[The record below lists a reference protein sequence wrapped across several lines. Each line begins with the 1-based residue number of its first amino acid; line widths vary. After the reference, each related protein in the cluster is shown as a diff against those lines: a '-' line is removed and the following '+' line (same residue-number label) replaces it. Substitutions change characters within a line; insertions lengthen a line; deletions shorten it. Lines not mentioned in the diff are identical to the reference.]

1 MKKFLG
7 SLFLL
12 LVAGGAAAPYVSGY
26 FTKKYFNDAIQVI
39 SKSQSYK
46 IEVESY
52 DMGWLHSTAR
62 IKLKLPENAQG
73 HLCADSK
80 EPMVLK
86 FEENIQHGPVLF
98 GQGEPKMAFAFAR
111 IQEKLVGLDEQLVK
125 TCASL
130 VDFKWPIPPAD
141 IYSSDT
147 IVAFNGDFHS
157 KFKGKPF
164 EYKQNDR
171 TIKWQGLSG
180 EMNLGNRMTVLNYMM
195 LIPSLEANEQNTT
208 VKVKDISLSGN
219 HQKLPNKDMWLG
231 DFKLNIASVHFQE
244 GSVEVALDGMTFGHV
259 VRLANDLLTASA
271 NYIVDSVVVDQ
282 IKLGPIN
289 MMFSFHHLEPSF
301 IEMVKNIEE
310 TAKQTPEGYLG
321 ALKKYQSPDK
331 EDALSIINK
340 QLKLTPEAKID
351 QIIVQNQKGQVL
363 VNAIASLGGPDSKL
377 DKLENYLMLM
387 TMGKASG
394 EFIIDEP
401 VFDYL
406 LEKQSQETANSLPK
420 EFWAQQQTTQE
431 KWVAGNVAKLKDEAV
446 QTGVVVREGEKII
459 SRFKYENN
467 SFTING
473 KSLNEIMAKH
483 AELNKPKPEPVPAP
497 AASAP
502 DGSATAPAPAVPGA
516 TPAPTTAPGTV
527 APSAAPASAAPAPT
541 AAPTGL
547 APVETKPMVNNPN
560 MPDKPSEPMPV
571 SQMKD
576 VPNVPAPAE
585 APKPADV
592 PVPSMGD
599 IPTQSVPAA
608 PAAPQ
613 PAKQ

>member
-26 FTKKYFNDAIQVI
+26 FTKKYFNDAIDVL
-39 SKSQSYK
+39 SKGQSYK

-52 DMGWLHSTAR
+52 DMGWMHSTAR
-62 IKLKLPENAQG
+62 IRVKLPENANF
-73 HLCADSK
+73 CADSK

-86 FEENIQHGPVLF
+86 FEENIQHGPVLL
-98 GQGEPKMAFAFAR
+98 GLGDSKMEFAFAR
-111 IQEKLVGLDEQLVK
+111 IQEKFVGLDEQLAK

-130 VDFKWPIPPAD
+130 VDFKWPISPAD
-141 IYSSDT
+141 IYSSET
-147 IVAFNGDFHS
+147 IVAFNGGFHS
-157 KFKGKPF
+157 KFKGKSF
-164 EYKQNDR
+164 EYKQNNKS
-171 TIKWQGLSG
+171 IKWQGLSG
-180 EMNLGNRMTVLNYMM
+180 EMNLDNHMTVLNYKM
-195 LIPSLEANEQNTT
+195 LFPSLEASEQNTT
-208 VKVKDISLSGN
+208 IKLKDISLSGN
-219 HQKLPNKDMWLG
+219 HQKLPNKDNMWLG
-231 DFKLNIASVHFQE
+231 DFKLNLSSIHFQE
-244 GSVEVALDGMTFGHV
+244 GQVEVALDGMTFGHTA
-259 VRLANDLLTASA
+259 RLANDLITVSA
-271 NYIVDSVVVDQ
+271 NYIVDSVTVDQ

-310 TAKQTPEGYLG
+310 TANQTPEGYLG

-351 QIIVQNQKGQVL
+351 QIIVQNSKGQVL
-363 VNAIASLGGPDSKL
+363 VNAIASLGGPDAKL

-394 EFIIDEP
+394 EVMIDEP

-420 EFWAQQQTTQE
+420 EFWDQQQTTQE

-446 QTGVVVREGEKII
+446 QTGVVVREGAKII

-473 KSLNEIMAKH
+473 KTINEIMAKH

-497 AASAP
+497 ATPAPGASATVP
-502 DGSATAPAPAVPGA
+502 AAAPATAPGTAAPAGATAPA
-516 TPAPTTAPGTV
+516 
-527 APSAAPASAAPAPT
+527 AAP
-541 AAPTGL
+541 APTGL

-576 VPNVPAPAE
+576 VPSIPAPAE

-592 PVPSMGD
+592 PAPNMGEL
-599 IPTQSVPAA
+599 PAPPPVPAA
-608 PAAPQ
+608 PAAPE

>member
-26 FTKKYFNDAIQVI
+26 FTKKYFYDAIEVL

-52 DMGWLHSTAR
+52 DMSWLHSTAR
-62 IKLKLPENAQG
+62 IKIKFPEGAQ
-73 HLCADSK
+73 LCGDSK
-80 EPMVLK
+80 EPMVLN
-86 FEENIQHGPVLF
+86 FEENIQHGPVLL
-98 GQGEPKMAFAFAR
+98 GGGESKMEFAFAR
-111 IQEKLVGLDEQLVK
+111 INEKLVGFDEQLVK
-125 TCASL
+125 TCAAL

-141 IYSSDT
+141 IYSSET
-147 IVAFNGDFHS
+147 IVAFNGGFHS

-164 EYKQNDR
+164 EYKQNNR
-171 TIKWQGLSG
+171 TFKWQGLSG
-180 EMNLGNRMTVLNYMM
+180 EMNLDNHMTILNYKM
-195 LIPSLEANEQNTT
+195 LFPSLEASEQSTA
-208 VKVKDISLSGN
+208 VKLKEISLSGN
-219 HQKLPNKDMWLG
+219 HQKLANQDMWLG
-231 DFKLNIASVHFQE
+231 DFKVNLSSIHFQE
-244 GSVEVALDGMTFGHV
+244 GQVEIALDGMTFAHV
-259 VRLANDLLTASA
+259 VRLTNDLLTASA
-271 NYIVDSVVVDQ
+271 NYIVDSVTVDQ

-289 MMFSFHHLEPSF
+289 MMFSLHHLEPSF

-321 ALKKYQSPDK
+321 ALKKYQSPNK

-340 QLKLTPEAKID
+340 QLRLTPEAKID
-351 QIIVQNQKGQVL
+351 QIIVQNSKGQVL
-363 VNAIASLGGPDSKL
+363 VNAIASLGGPDAKL

-431 KWVAGNVAKLKDEAV
+431 KWVAGNVAKLKDESI
-446 QTGVVVREGEKII
+446 QTGAVVREGLKII

-473 KSLNEIMAKH
+473 KSVNEIMAKH
-483 AELNKPKPEPVPAP
+483 AELNKPKPEPVPTPVAP
-497 AASAP
+497 ASVPDASV
-502 DGSATAPAPAVPGA
+502 TVPV
-516 TPAPTTAPGTV
+516 APGTV
-527 APSAAPASAAPAPT
+527 PTPST
-541 AAPTGL
+541 IQQPTGL
-547 APVETKPMVNNPN
+547 SPVQTKPMVNNPN

-571 SQMKD
+571 S
-576 VPNVPAPAE
+576 APAE
-585 APKPADV
+585 APKPADLPVPTMGDLPTASPVPAPAV
-592 PVPSMGD
+592 PVEPL
-599 IPTQSVPAA
+599 
-608 PAAPQ
+608 
-613 PAKQ
+613 KQ